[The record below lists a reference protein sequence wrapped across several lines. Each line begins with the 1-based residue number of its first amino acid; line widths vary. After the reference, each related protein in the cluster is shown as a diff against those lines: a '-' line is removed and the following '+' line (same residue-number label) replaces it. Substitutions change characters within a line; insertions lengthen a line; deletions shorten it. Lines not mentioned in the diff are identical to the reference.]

1 MHCATC
7 ILREVNGFARTLF
20 GGEDARGIIVERAT
34 LPPCAKCVPDGN
46 YVSQKYRSIMRQ
58 NDVRNIAIIAHV
70 DHGKTTL
77 VDRLLQ
83 TTHVFRDNQQVAE
96 RVLDSND
103 QERERGITILA
114 KNISIRYNGTKI
126 NVIDTPGHADFG
138 GEVERV
144 LKMADGCLL
153 IVDAF
158 EGAMPQ
164 TRFVLKHALEH
175 GLKPMV
181 VVNKIDRP
189 GARPH
194 EVIDEV
200 FELMLD
206 LGANDAQLDFPVV
219 YTSAVSGY
227 ARYEPGDDNMDMAPL
242 LDSIIKYI
250 PAPDV
255 DVDGP
260 VAMQVCTIDFS
271 NFVGRIGIGRVF
283 SGTLHNGERIMVVKN
298 DGSRYQANIKDLFT
312 FEGMGRQQATEVHA
326 GDICAVVGIEDC
338 DIGDMFT
345 CRIEPVV
352 LDPIHVEE
360 PTMSIVF
367 AASTSPLIGQEG
379 KIVGGRQIK
388 ERLERE
394 AESNISMNIVETED
408 KSGMEVAGRG
418 VLHLSVLME
427 TMRREGYEFQVGRPQ
442 VIIKKDEHGKKME
455 PIEQAV
461 VDVPSEF
468 AGKVIEIFGS
478 RSGEMK
484 DMVLRE
490 ERTHLEFKIPTRGVM
505 GLRTRILNATRG
517 EGVLFHHF
525 SEYGPYKGDLGG
537 RQNGSMIA
545 NATEKSASFAID
557 TLQTRGKMFI
567 GPTVM
572 CYEGMIVGE
581 AAKEGDLVVNVAKAK
596 QLTNM
601 RTSSADKSIVLHPP
615 ILFTLEEALEYIED
629 DELVEITPKS
639 IRLRKRIL
647 SATDRKKAGRK

>member
-1 MHCATC
+1 M
-7 ILREVNGFARTLF
+7 
-20 GGEDARGIIVERAT
+20 RA
-34 LPPCAKCVPDGN
+34 
-46 YVSQKYRSIMRQ
+46 
-58 NDVRNIAIIAHV
+58 NDIRNIAIIAHV

-83 TTHVFRDNQQVAE
+83 TTHVFRENQQVAE

-114 KNISIRYNGTKI
+114 KNISFRYGDTKI

-144 LKMADGCLL
+144 LKMADGALL

-158 EGAMPQ
+158 EGPMPQ
-164 TRFVLKHALEH
+164 TRFVLKKALEH
-175 GLKPMV
+175 GLKPVV
-181 VVNKIDRP
+181 VVNKIDRD

-200 FELMLD
+200 FDLMVE
-206 LGANDAQLDFPVV
+206 LGADDEQLDFPIV
-219 YTSAVSGY
+219 YTSAVGGY
-227 ARYEPGDDNMDMAPL
+227 ARHEYDDGNMDMIPL
-242 LDSIIKYI
+242 LDTIVNKV

-271 NFVGRIGIGRVF
+271 SFVGRIGIGRIF
-283 SGTLHNGERIMVVKN
+283 SGTLHNGERILVIKN
-298 DGSRYQANIKDLFT
+298 DGSRYQANVKDLFT
-312 FEGMGRQQATEVHA
+312 FEGMGRQQAESVHA
-326 GDICAVVGIEDC
+326 GDICAVVGIEDA

-345 CRIEPVV
+345 CRIEPVR

-360 PTMSIVF
+360 PTMSVVF
-367 AASTSPLIGQEG
+367 QPSTSPLVGQDG
-379 KIVGGRQIK
+379 DIVGGRQIK
-388 ERLERE
+388 ARLERE
-394 AESNISMNIVETED
+394 AESNISMRITETED

-442 VIIKKDEHGKKME
+442 VIIKKEGGKTLE
-455 PIEQAV
+455 PVELAV
-461 VDVPSEF
+461 VDVPSEY
-468 AGKVIEIFGS
+468 AGKVIEIFGA
-478 RSGEMK
+478 RGGEMI
-484 DMVLRE
+484 DMVQRE
-490 ERTHLEFKIPTRGVM
+490 DQVHLEFKIASRGVM

-517 EGVLFHHF
+517 EAVLFHHF
-525 SEYGPYKGDLGG
+525 SEYGPYRGELGG

-545 NATEKSASFAID
+545 MSTDKSVAYGLDA
-557 TLQTRGKMFI
+557 LQTRGKLFV
-567 GPTVM
+567 GPGVM

-581 AAKEGDLVVNVAKAK
+581 HSKDNDLVVNVAKAK

-601 RTSSADKSIVLHPP
+601 RAASADKGIILAPP
-615 ILFTLEEALEYIED
+615 ITFTLEEALEYIED
-629 DELVEITPKS
+629 DELVEITPKN
-639 IRLRKRIL
+639 IRLRKRL
-647 SATDRKKAGRK
+647 LTENERKKSRRV